1 MSLAQ
6 GEEIVR
12 AEEVRHVYADGT
24 EVNYCGHPFVV
35 HRGERTVLLG
45 PNGSGKSTLLFH
57 LLGLLRPAAGL
68 VRVFGLDPS
77 RDFER
82 LRPRIGAL
90 LQNPDEQILAPT
102 VREDIG
108 FSPSN
113 YGVPRQEVA
122 QRVAEVA
129 RELEIEHLLDKVPH
143 YLSGGEK
150 KKVALA
156 GALAMRPELLILDE
170 PFEGLDTVA
179 KAELAELL
187 NRLHEWNISLI
198 VTTHEIN
205 LVPGFVDRVYLLA
218 RGGAIVL
225 ATSPRQLFG
234 YPEVLAEHHLEPP
247 VLAALFQKLRQ
258 RGLDLDPAIT
268 IDEAADEL
276 CRWLRPL
283 NAETAE
289 SAEGTRT

>member
-1 MSLAQ
+1 MSPVD

-12 AEEVRHVYADGT
+12 AEGVRYLYPDGT

-35 HRGERTVLLG
+35 SRGERAVLLG

-57 LLGLLRPAAGL
+57 LLGLLRPTAGL

-82 LRPRIGAL
+82 LRSRIGAL

-102 VREDIG
+102 VREDIA
-108 FSPSN
+108 FSPRN
-113 YGVPRQEVA
+113 YAVPEEEVA

-129 RELEIEHLLDKVPH
+129 RDLEIEHLLDKVPH

-150 KKVALA
+150 KKVGLA
-156 GALAMRPELLILDE
+156 GALAMRPELLVLDE

-179 KAELAELL
+179 KAELADLL
-187 NRLHEWNISLI
+187 NRLHETQRISLI

-225 ATSPRQLFG
+225 AASPRELFG
-234 YPEVLAEHHLEPP
+234 YPDLLAQHHLEPP
-247 VLAALFQKLRQ
+247 VLAALFQKLRE
-258 RGLDLDPAIT
+258 RGIDLDPAIT

-276 CRWLRPL
+276 CRWLAPQP
-283 NAETAE
+283 A
-289 SAEGTRT
+289 